1 MSNITLIVNTVALW
15 VIVVCQIL
23 ESKQFIRS
31 RKDMGELIKKN
42 AELGKNNAELRKKNA
57 ELGLAFNALDLRIKN
72 LEERL
77 SDSAITEVQQ
87 KQAKIKFELTR
98 IDKTA
103 SNNREK
109 IMALQE
115 KNRKQDLFNRDFDRA
130 IKRVGKK

>member
-1 MSNITLIVNTVALW
+1 MSNIALIINTVALW
-15 VIVVCQIL
+15 VIVICQIL

-42 AELGKNNAELRKKNA
+42 AELGKKNA
-57 ELGLAFNALDLRIKN
+57 ELGLAFNALNLRIKN

-87 KQAKIKFELTR
+87 KQAEIKFELTR

-115 KNRKQDLFNRDFDRA
+115 RNKDQQKYNADFAKVIR
-130 IKRVGKK
+130 RVGKK

>member
-42 AELGKNNAELRKKNA
+42 AELAKKNA
-57 ELGLAFNALDLRIKN
+57 ELGLAFNAAFDSRIKN

-87 KQAKIKFELTR
+87 KQVEIKFELTR
-98 IDKTA
+98 IDETA

-115 KNRKQDLFNRDFDRA
+115 RNKDQQKYNADFAKA
-130 IKRVGKK
+130 IRRVGKK

>member
-1 MSNITLIVNTVALW
+1 MNNIALIINTVALW
-15 VIVVCQIL
+15 VIVICQIL

-42 AELGKNNAELRKKNA
+42 AELRKKNA
-57 ELGLAFNALDLRIKN
+57 ELGLAFNALNLRIKN

-87 KQAKIKFELTR
+87 KQAEIKFELTR

-115 KNRKQDLFNRDFDRA
+115 RNKDQQEYNADFAKA
-130 IKRVGKK
+130 IRRVGKK